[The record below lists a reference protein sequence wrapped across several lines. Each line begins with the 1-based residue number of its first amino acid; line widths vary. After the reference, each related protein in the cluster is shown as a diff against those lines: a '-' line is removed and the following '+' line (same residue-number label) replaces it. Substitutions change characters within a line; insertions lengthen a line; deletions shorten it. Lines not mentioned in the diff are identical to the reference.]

1 MTSPAIKILFFTCL
15 GTVTIHWVG
24 PSAAVR
30 RTPGRDSAHTPDT
43 KNAKR
48 PQRHNLHKPQ
58 CTNKSRAC
66 DPRCARNAD
75 LRNLTTPP
83 AATARSS
90 WSHRR
95 PLPRC
100 PPRPP
105 PVPAVE
111 HALRRRRRRAGP
123 TSAPPPQK
131 AARWHLFTG
140 CGSCMIRLN
149 TAGGPQRGAAIVPL
163 PFAANGGA
171 VTATAPAHSISD
183 SQPIVAAGRP
193 LPPRHRSR
201 SWS

>member
-1 MTSPAIKILFFTCL
+1 MTSPAIKILFLPGHSHNTL
-15 GTVTIHWVG
+15 GR
-24 PSAAVR
+24 PVR
-30 RTPGRDSAHTPDT
+30 RRPTHGTPRTPPT
-43 KNAKR
+43 PKTQNHNATTSTS
-48 PQRHNLHKPQ
+48 HKAQ

-123 TSAPPPQK
+123 TSAPPPQR
-131 AARWHLFTG
+131 AARWRLVTR
-140 CGSCMIRLN
+140 CGSCMIRLT

-163 PFAANGGA
+163 RFAANGGA